1 MNKDENLQP
10 ANLQP
15 LAANELRW
23 QCDVDNLPFQTT
35 SDLSSETKVV
45 GQSTAREALEFGL
58 LCLAPGQNVYVRGQ
72 RGTGRKKL
80 VLELLNQLQPECT
93 SLHDFCY
100 VQNFEHPDRP
110 RLIRLSAGMGVE
122 FRQAM
127 NDFATFVEDELGKA
141 LDSDPY
147 ASRRES
153 IQQKTRDE
161 IGKLTDPFEKELL
174 ADNMQMIDVGEGPTS
189 QKLIVPVVEGQPIA
203 PEQLR
208 HQVAEKKINQSVLD
222 AFEAKLPKHEKR
234 IVEIRRQANELVRQ
248 AAIDIR
254 ELNESAIRELTLSHV
269 ERILDGHSSENAVD
283 NVKVFVNEVIDHLV
297 DLLAAGPPDPQEA
310 SDLKEL
316 YGVNIVHCHEKD
328 AKRRPVIEECRPSLM
343 NLLGTVE
350 PQWGPQGM
358 AISDYRGI
366 RSGALLRADQGYLII
381 DADDLLS
388 ESGAWRALTRTL
400 RTGNLEIVPPE
411 AGFLSRQ
418 VITQPEA
425 IKISVRV
432 ILIGDVGTF
441 YQLDQVDPD
450 FAELFKVLADFDSE
464 LVRDD
469 HGVMQYAQTIA
480 QLATAESL
488 PDFDRSAIAA
498 LAEHGARIVSRGKKL
513 TARFGRI
520 ADIARE
526 AAFLAKEDDVN
537 REHVEQAIQRTKA
550 RASLPSIKFQELVE
564 NETILVQTTGHV
576 TGQINGLAV
585 MKSGPLTYGFPARI
599 TASIGAGNAGLI
611 DIEGQAQMSGAIHT
625 KGFHI
630 LGGLLRNLLQTKHP
644 LCFSASLAFEQSY
657 GGIDGDSASGAEI
670 VCLLSALT
678 GMPIRQEM
686 AMTGAIDQ
694 RGNLEAIGGVNE
706 KIEGFFDACEHF
718 GLTGEQ
724 GVVIPASNAGDLMLR
739 KDVVDASRAG
749 KFHVYAVDN
758 IFDAIELMTGAEAG
772 QIDSNGNYPVDSL
785 LAIAQSRAGEFW
797 KMTHSNP
804 NVGWKA

>member
-1 MNKDENLQP
+1 MSKDEPLESS
-10 ANLQP
+10 NLQP

-23 QCDVDNLPFQTT
+23 QCDVESLTFETT
-35 SDLSSETKVV
+35 DDLSSDAKVV
-45 GQSTAREALEFGL
+45 GQPTAREALEFGL
-58 LCLAPGQNVYVRGQ
+58 MCLAPGQNVYVRGQ

-80 VLELLNQLQPECT
+80 VLELLNQLQPECD
-93 SLHDFCY
+93 SLQDFCY
-100 VQNFEHPDRP
+100 VQNFEYPDRP
-110 RLIRLSAGMGVE
+110 RLIRLPAGSGND

-127 NDFATFVEDELGKA
+127 NDFATFVEDDLGKA

-161 IGKLTDPFEKELL
+161 IAKLTDPFEQELR
-174 ADNMQMIDVGEGPTS
+174 ADSMQMVEVGEGPAT
-189 QKLIVPVVEGQPIA
+189 QKLIVPVVEGTPVA

-208 HQVAEKKINQSVLD
+208 HQVAENKIDSSVLD
-222 AFEAKLPKHEKR
+222 AFEAKLPDHEKR
-234 IVEIRRQANELVRQ
+234 MIEIRRKATELVRK

-254 ELNESAIRELTLSHV
+254 ELNESAIGELTLPHA
-269 ERILDGHSSENAVD
+269 DGIRGDFSSENV
-283 NVKVFVNEVIDHLV
+283 NVFLEEVVEHLV
-297 DLLAAGPPDPQEA
+297 DLLADGPPDSKEA
-310 SDLKEL
+310 IDLKEL
-316 YGVNIVHCHEKD
+316 YGVNIVHSHEPN
-328 AKRRPVIEECRPSLM
+328 AKHRPVIEECRPSLM

-366 RSGALLRADQGYLII
+366 HSGALLRADQGYLIL

-388 ESGAWRALTRTL
+388 EPGAWRALTRTL

-411 AGFLSRQ
+411 VGFLSRQ
-418 VITQPEA
+418 VVTQPEA
-425 IKISVRV
+425 IQVSVRL

-441 YQLDQVDPD
+441 YQLDHADPD

-464 LVRDD
+464 LIRDD
-469 HGVMQYAQTIA
+469 RGVMQYAQAIA
-480 QLATAESL
+480 QLAEAESL
-488 PDFDRSAIAA
+488 PAFDKSAIAS
-498 LAEHGARIVSRGKKL
+498 LAEHGARIVSRKKKL

-526 AAFLAKEDDVN
+526 AAFLAKKDRVK
-537 REHVEQAIQRTKA
+537 REHIEDAVRRTKA

-576 TGQINGLAV
+576 AGQINGLAV

-611 DIEGQAQMSGAIHT
+611 NIEGQAQMSGAIHT

-630 LGGLLRNLLQTKHP
+630 LGGLLRNILQTKHP

-678 GMPIRQEM
+678 GVPIRQEM

-718 GLTGEQ
+718 GLTGDQ
-724 GVVIPASNAGDLMLR
+724 GVVIPAANAGDLMLR
-739 KDVVDASRAG
+739 DDVVDASRNG

-758 IFDAIELMTGAEAG
+758 IFDAVELMTGAEAG
-772 QIDSNGNYPVDSL
+772 KIDSNGNYPVDSL

-804 NVGWKA
+804 NVGWKV